1 MRFRL
6 KIYLTFGRFSIM
18 IIKNRNEILIKSAE
32 IISNDGMEGYTMQIL
47 ADSLGIRKASLYH
60 HYKSK
65 EEIIEAMH
73 DYYHGLLLKRGYRI
87 ELSSDAQNV
96 ISELVGHWSALFFS
110 DEMYDYLR
118 CLLTLRQND
127 ERAYEEWR
135 SIALTIEGQSRII
148 IEKFTKRGDIISP
161 LFSAYLE
168 LSLERALITGESTEL
183 DGLTTSFSALLSHG
197 F

>member
-1 MRFRL
+1 MV
-6 KIYLTFGRFSIM
+6 
-18 IIKNRNEILIKSAE
+18 IKNRNEILIKSAE
-32 IISNDGMEGYTMQIL
+32 IISNDGMEGYSMQIL

-118 CLLTLRQND
+118 
-127 ERAYEEWR
+127 
-135 SIALTIEGQSRII
+135 
-148 IEKFTKRGDIISP
+148 
-161 LFSAYLE
+161 
-168 LSLERALITGESTEL
+168 
-183 DGLTTSFSALLSHG
+183 
-197 F
+197 